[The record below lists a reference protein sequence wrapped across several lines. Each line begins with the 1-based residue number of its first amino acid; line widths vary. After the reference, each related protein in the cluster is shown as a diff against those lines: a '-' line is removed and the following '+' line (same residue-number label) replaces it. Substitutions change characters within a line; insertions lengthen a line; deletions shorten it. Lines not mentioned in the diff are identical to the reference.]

1 MADGRMLIKNK
12 YKVILW
18 SSGLILLFISCFKVK
33 MYKENFKKNLEIECQ
48 ESNLRRICKIR
59 RKTDTSQWHKPM
71 ISLAGKPMQ
80 ENFKPLSLSLPSV
93 SLSLPLSSMTTR
105 HEQASKDWQSAL
117 QIHSCKHEKNMF
129 GKKERHKGR
138 DREINQRENT
148 A

>member
-1 MADGRMLIKNK
+1 
-12 YKVILW
+12 
-18 SSGLILLFISCFKVK
+18 

-48 ESNLRRICKIR
+48 ESNLRRICKIQ

-71 ISLAGKPMQ
+71 ISLVGKPMQ

-117 QIHSCKHEKNMF
+117 QIHSCKQERNVFRKR
-129 GKKERHKGR
+129 GIKEETERSTKERTQL
-138 DREINQRENT
+138 EEQT
-148 A
+148 